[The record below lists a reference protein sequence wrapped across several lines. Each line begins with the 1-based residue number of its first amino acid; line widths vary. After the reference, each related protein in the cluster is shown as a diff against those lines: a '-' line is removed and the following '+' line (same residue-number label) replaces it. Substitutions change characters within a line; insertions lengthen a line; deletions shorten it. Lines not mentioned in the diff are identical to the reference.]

1 MSGDD
6 AAAHAPIDG
15 RVEWR
20 ARSGGISSPSP
31 APHAHRRDALMLS
44 GGRLALC
51 TRKVLGGNRFLSFL
65 PGGTDRRAGTP
76 IVSLTIWNTNRV
88 HISHGDERWSALIW
102 REIVLARSF

>member
-6 AAAHAPIDG
+6 AAAAPIDG

-31 APHAHRRDALMLS
+31 TPHARRRDALMLS
-44 GGRLALC
+44 GDRLALC

-65 PGGTDRRAGTP
+65 PAGQ
-76 IVSLTIWNTNRV
+76 I
-88 HISHGDERWSALIW
+88 GERERL
-102 REIVLARSF
+102 

>member
-20 ARSGGISSPSP
+20 ARSGGISSPSS
-31 APHAHRRDALMLS
+31 APLGCRRDALMLS
-44 GGRLALC
+44 GGPPCALHTKKC
-51 TRKVLGGNRFLSFL
+51 SAGIVFLSFL
-65 PGGTDRRAGTP
+65 PGGTDRRAGTL

-88 HISHGDERWSALIW
+88 HISH
-102 REIVLARSF
+102 